1 MRKLLALIMP
11 AKKIFCLF
19 VLSCLY
25 MSCMDKSPVDGVLLL
40 KGGLIADGETATE
53 EVGDVL
59 IVGDRIKAVGKD
71 LVSDGATVIDCNGM
85 VVMPGFVD
93 SHVHV
98 ESSMVLPVAFGEAV
112 LPFGTTAVI
121 ADPHEIVNVA
131 GSDGVCFFLE
141 NAAQS
146 PSMSMLSFHQ
156 VSQQRRS
163 TRMVA
168 GSSWPGTW
176 QAL

>member
-1 MRKLLALIMP
+1 MP

-40 KGGLIADGETATE
+40 KGGLIADGETATDE
-53 EVGDVL
+53 IGDVL

-71 LVSDGATVIDCNGM
+71 LIADGATVIDCNRM

-131 GSDGVCFFLE
+131 GSDGVRFFLE
-141 NAAQS
+141 NAHS
-146 PSMSMLSFHQ
+146 LLLMSMLSFHQ
-156 VSQQRRS
+156 VSQQCRS